1 MIAFPLLASAVMVS
15 SVAGQYTATYDPAS
29 LPDKTEADQSGT
41 NKCGTE
47 NSQDSMCQNVYVN
60 SASDFCVWGP
70 PKPNGVI
77 GEIEQIVISYC
88 TAPGRGTRLMPE
100 GTLKSAHFVKT
111 PDYVQV
117 TGTGDFTKIGIKAG
131 DSGGE
136 LDPHGA
142 DKLGNPHGGLV
153 FSNAFSAGPSG
164 LGVQMHEWT
173 NFQSATDFCIRAC
186 KDGPV
191 FSNAF
196 SAGPSGLGVQ
206 MHEWTNFQSATDFC
220 IRACKDGP
228 GAKQRCQHIYDL
240 TGCQWNIPGDYGTGF
255 TNCEGDS
262 TIPMGLYPQPDG
274 STSTFRQGHG
284 PTPDPH
290 PAAATSMCTTL
301 NSFAVGTAT
310 TRSFAATAAPDSSST
325 GTWVT
330 GTPTGAASASNS
342 ASGANLGGLGAAFAS
357 IIVGALGAGFYL
369 L

>member
-1 MIAFPLLASAVMVS
+1 MVAFPLLASAVFVS
-15 SVAGQYTATYDPAS
+15 SVAGQYTATYDPAN
-29 LPDKTEADQSGT
+29 LPDKSEAEQSGT

-77 GEIEQIVISYC
+77 GEIEQIVVSYC

-111 PDYVQV
+111 PDYVQI
-117 TGTGDFTKIGIKAG
+117 TGTGDFSLIGIKRG
-131 DSGGE
+131 DTGGE

-142 DKLGNPHGGLV
+142 DKLGNPHGGL
-153 FSNAFSAGPSG
+153 
-164 LGVQMHEWT
+164 
-173 NFQSATDFCIRAC
+173 
-186 KDGPV
+186 V

-240 TGCQWNIPGDYGTGF
+240 TGCQWNIPGEYGAGF

-284 PTPDPH
+284 PTPAPH
-290 PAAATSMCTTL
+290 PPASTSMCTTL

-310 TRSFAATAAPDSSST
+310 TRSFAQSTATDASAT
-325 GTWVT
+325 GSWVT
-330 GTPTGAASASNS
+330 GTPSSAASASNS
-342 ASGANLGGLGAAFAS
+342 ASGANLGGLGVALAS
-357 IIVGALGAGFYL
+357 IVVGALGAGLYL

>member
-1 MIAFPLLASAVMVS
+1 MIAFPLLASAVLVS
-15 SVAGQYTATYDPAS
+15 SVAGQYTATYDPAN

-41 NKCGTE
+41 NKCGTT

-70 PKPNGVI
+70 PKPNGAI
-77 GEIEQIVISYC
+77 GDIEQIVVSYC

-153 FSNAFSAGPSG
+153 FSNAFSAG
-164 LGVQMHEWT
+164 
-173 NFQSATDFCIRAC
+173 A
-186 KDGPV
+186 
-191 FSNAF
+191 
-196 SAGPSGLGVQ
+196 SGLGVQ

-240 TGCQWNIPGDYGTGF
+240 TGCQWNIPGEYSAGGF

-274 STSTFRQGHG
+274 STSTFKQGQG
-284 PTPDPH
+284 ATPSGH
-290 PAAATSMCTTL
+290 PPAATSMCTTL
-301 NSFAVGTAT
+301 QSFAVGTAT
-310 TRSFAATAAPDSSST
+310 TRSFAATAATTKPSGTSS
-325 GTWVT
+325 WVT
-330 GTPTGAASASNS
+330 GTPSGSASSSNSNS
-342 ASGANLGGLGAAFAS
+342 AMPDANFGGLGVAFAS
-357 IIVGALGAGFYL
+357 VIAGALGAGLYL

>member
-1 MIAFPLLASAVMVS
+1 MIALPLLASAVLVS
-15 SVAGQYTATYDPAS
+15 SVAGQYTATYDPAN
-29 LPDKTEADQSGT
+29 LPDKSEADQSGT

-47 NSQDSMCQNVYVN
+47 NSKDSMCQNVYVN

-77 GEIEQIVISYC
+77 GDIEQIVISYC

-153 FSNAFSAGPSG
+153 FSNAFA
-164 LGVQMHEWT
+164 
-173 NFQSATDFCIRAC
+173 
-186 KDGPV
+186 
-191 FSNAF
+191 
-196 SAGPSGLGVQ
+196 AGPSGLGVQ

-228 GAKQRCQHIYDL
+228 GAKARCQHIYDL
-240 TGCQWNIPGDYGTGF
+240 TGCQWNIPGEYGAGF

-274 STSTFRQGHG
+274 STSTFRQGQG
-284 PTPDPH
+284 ATPSAH
-290 PAAATSMCTTL
+290 PAAPTSMCTTL

-310 TRSFAATAAPDSSST
+310 TRSFAQSTATDPAST

-330 GTPTGAASASNS
+330 GTPTSAASASNS
-342 ASGANLGGLGAAFAS
+342 ASGAHLGSLGVALAS
-357 IIVGALGAGFYL
+357 IVVGALGAGFYL

>member
-1 MIAFPLLASAVMVS
+1 MIAFPLLVSAVMVS
-15 SVAGQYTATYDPAS
+15 SVAGQYTATYDPAN

-142 DKLGNPHGGLV
+142 DKLGNPHGGL
-153 FSNAFSAGPSG
+153 
-164 LGVQMHEWT
+164 
-173 NFQSATDFCIRAC
+173 
-186 KDGPV
+186 V

>member
-1 MIAFPLLASAVMVS
+1 MVAFPLLVSAVFVS
-15 SVAGQYTATYDPAS
+15 SVAGQYTATYDPAN
-29 LPDKTEADQSGT
+29 LPDKSEAEQSGT

-77 GEIEQIVISYC
+77 GNIEQIVVSYC

-111 PDYVQV
+111 PDYVQI
-117 TGTGDFTKIGIKAG
+117 TGTGDFVKIGIRPG

-186 KDGPV
+186 KDGP
-191 FSNAF
+191 
-196 SAGPSGLGVQ
+196 
-206 MHEWTNFQSATDFC
+206 
-220 IRACKDGP
+220 

-240 TGCQWNIPGDYGTGF
+240 TGCQWNIPGEYGAGF

-290 PAAATSMCTTL
+290 PPASTSMCTTI

-310 TRSFAATAAPDSSST
+310 TRSFAQSTATDASAT
-325 GTWVT
+325 GSWVT
-330 GTPTGAASASNS
+330 GTPSSAASASNS
-342 ASGANLGGLGAAFAS
+342 APGGNLGGLGVALAS
-357 IIVGALGAGFYL
+357 VVVGALGAGLYL